1 MNDVHVHILQ
11 LSVLRTK
18 DGNDLHMYS
27 TNTRKPFLLS
37 SDVYSLSLISYR
49 CGVIY
54 IIIENNLGLYGD
66 AFFGSNCIFQYFIC
80 DILACYKEK
89 KNFFL
94 KIKAISNIVG
104 LTCDLSFI

>member
-66 AFFGSNCIFQYFIC
+66 TFFGSNCIFQYFIC

-89 KNFFL
+89 KKFFL